1 MRQNKNFVFLMQEYN
16 NKAVVDLHPQQGERL
31 EGIMMK
37 HTVSL
42 FILLAL
48 LWWILSGYTKVLLLS
63 LGLVSVALTVF
74 ISHRMDVIDSESH
87 PTHIS
92 FKLVIYWLHLLRE
105 IVVSNIAM
113 VKLIL
118 SPRPD
123 IDPRIIRVSIR
134 QKTDLGK
141 VVLGNSITLTP
152 GTVTLDFN
160 NFEDEIEVHA
170 LNQAFAEDV
179 EAGSLDKRVPAHI
192 EVTG

>member
-1 MRQNKNFVFLMQEYN
+1 M
-16 NKAVVDLHPQQGERL
+16 
-31 EGIMMK
+31 
-37 HTVSL
+37 
-42 FILLAL
+42 
-48 LWWILSGYTKVLLLS
+48 
-63 LGLVSVALTVF
+63 
-74 ISHRMDVIDSESH
+74 
-87 PTHIS
+87 
-92 FKLVIYWLHLLRE
+92 IYWLHLLRE

-170 LNQAFAEDV
+170 INQAFAKDV
-179 EAGSLDKRVPAHI
+179 ETGSLDKRVPEYV

>member
-1 MRQNKNFVFLMQEYN
+1 
-16 NKAVVDLHPQQGERL
+16 
-31 EGIMMK
+31 MK
-37 HTVSL
+37 QKMSL
-42 FILLAL
+42 FILLAI

-63 LGLVSVALTVF
+63 LGLFSVALTVF

-92 FKLVIYWLHLLRE
+92 FKLFVYWLHLLRE

-113 VKLIL
+113 VTLIL
-118 SPRPD
+118 SPRPN
-123 IDPRIIRVSIR
+123 IDPRIIRVAIR

-170 LNQAFAEDV
+170 LNPSFAEDV
-179 EAGSLDKRVPAHI
+179 LAGALDKRVPEYI
-192 EVTG
+192 EVTE